1 MRFRSNPIR
10 RDSVTTRAAQE
21 ICRYIA
27 EEKLNPGDILPTE
40 STLSRLLGISRNSVR
55 EALRIVHGLGM
66 IDKIA
71 GKRVTVTSGAAGG
84 RSVLDEQVMREAAS
98 TANTVRS
105 QIAQR
110 CAELAAERLTPAE
123 LEQLD
128 ERFATLERAVLNH
141 DAVNAQQAH
150 DAFHGLLLSGSRN
163 PLLVAMFNQAQLAR
177 LSNVLSAAQQSYT
190 DPRHLGQHRAL
201 LQAMH
206 RHDARSASAVVRA
219 HYESLGSMLK
229 VGTADRR
236 EKKATRPTNQKLA
249 PDQGEPERTSTTK
262 RRRRC

>member
-27 EEKLNPGDILPTE
+27 EEKLNPGDLLPTE
-40 STLSRLLGISRNSVR
+40 SSLSQLLGVSRNSIR

-71 GKRVTVTSGAAGG
+71 GKRVTVTSAAAGG
-84 RSVLDEQVMREAAS
+84 RSVFDEQVMLEAAS

-105 QIAQR
+105 QIVQR
-110 CAELAAERLTPAE
+110 CAELAAERLTPGE

-141 DAVNAQQAH
+141 DAFTAQQAH
-150 DAFHGLLLSGSRN
+150 DAFYSLLLVGSRN
-163 PLLVAMFNQAQLAR
+163 PLLVAMYNQAQLAR
-177 LSNVLSAAQQSYT
+177 LSNVLSAAQQSYADQT
-190 DPRHLGQHRAL
+190 HLAHHRAL

-206 RHDARSASAVVRA
+206 RRDARSAGAVVEA
-219 HYESLGSMLK
+219 HYESLASMLK

-236 EKKATRPTNQKLA
+236 EKKTARPGRRLSADKDELDRA
-249 PDQGEPERTSTTK
+249 STGK
-262 RRRRC
+262 RRRRS

>member
-27 EEKLNPGDILPTE
+27 EEKLDPGDLLPTE
-40 STLSRLLGISRNSVR
+40 LTLSQLLGVSRNSIR

-66 IDKIA
+66 IDKVA
-71 GKRVTVTSGAAGG
+71 GKRVTVTSAAAGG
-84 RSVLDEQVMREAAS
+84 RSVLDEQVMLEAAS

-110 CAELAAERLTPAE
+110 CAELAAKRLTRGE

-141 DAVNAQQAH
+141 DAFTAQQAH
-150 DAFHGLLLSGSRN
+150 DAFYGLLLAGSRN
-163 PLLVAMFNQAQLAR
+163 PLLVAMYNQAQLAR
-177 LSNVLSAAQQSYT
+177 LSNVLSAAQQSYADQT
-190 DPRHLGQHRAL
+190 HLEHHRAL

-206 RHDARSASAVVRA
+206 RRDARSASAVVKA
-219 HYESLGSMLK
+219 HYESLASMLK
-229 VGTADRR
+229 VGTAERR
-236 EKKATRPTNQKLA
+236 EKKTARPGNRTLSA
-249 PDQGEPERTSTTK
+249 DQDELDRASTAK
-262 RRRRC
+262 RRRRS